1 MNWEESREVGIEVEE
16 DGKDVV
22 YQAEITLY
30 WCREQDYGADADG
43 NRGAEMLF
51 LNDYRIEIVT
61 DLRGNPVKLTKEME
75 DVIDD
80 FMEDIEPLED

>member
-16 DGKDVV
+16 DGKDIT
-22 YQAEITLY
+22 YKAEVTLY

-43 NRGAEMLF
+43 NRGVEMLF